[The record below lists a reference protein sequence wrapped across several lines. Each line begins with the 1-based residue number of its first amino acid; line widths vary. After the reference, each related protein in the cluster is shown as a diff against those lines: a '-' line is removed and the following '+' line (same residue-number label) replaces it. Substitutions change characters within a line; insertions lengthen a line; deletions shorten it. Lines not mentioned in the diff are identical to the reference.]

1 LRIIEQS
8 PRAASRG
15 WLGHPDCGSLVW
27 GTTSPESSDGPQPV
41 STTRLDAQTE
51 RLKAIIFAP
60 KNNPLKDLFYVFSH
74 VMLPCREKIHIGT
87 LKFLDGLSINSL
99 HNRATQQS

>member
-1 LRIIEQS
+1 MEQS
-8 PRAASRG
+8 PCAASRG

-51 RLKAIIFAP
+51 RLNAVIFRS
-60 KNNPLKDLFYVFSH
+60 KNNLLKNLFYVFSH
-74 VMLPCREKIHIGT
+74 VMVPCREKIHIGT
-87 LKFLDGLSINSL
+87 LKFRDGLSINSL